1 MGTSSRCFGLL
12 HSARCKSRA
21 PGVARLR
28 SHVPDLRDVSGTVEP
43 VTFRGKPLDSPQR
56 SPAHKAM
63 LPERFQ
69 RLRSVLDRRQPD
81 LTVLMERVN
90 KAHNLSAILRNCDA
104 VGVLDVHAVYP
115 KRGLKL
121 HRDTSAGTAKW
132 IGMHEHTDGP
142 SAVRFLQ
149 EAGFQVVAADPGR
162 RSVDFREVDYTGP
175 TALLMGAE
183 LYGVTPESL
192 ALVDVTVRIPMVGM
206 ARSLNVSVATSLL
219 LYEAF
224 RQRDSSGA
232 YLTPRLD
239 PERRRQLLFEWAY
252 PEIARQLRDA
262 GRSYPALDERGT
274 ILNDPQ
280 ELSDTTLRG

>member
-1 MGTSSRCFGLL
+1 
-12 HSARCKSRA
+12 
-21 PGVARLR
+21 
-28 SHVPDLRDVSGTVEP
+28 
-43 VTFRGKPLDSPQR
+43 
-56 SPAHKAM
+56 M

-132 IGMHEHTDGP
+132 IGTHQHPDGP
-142 SAVRFLQ
+142 TAVRFLQ

-162 RSVDFREVDYTGP
+162 SSIDFREVDYTGP

-183 LYGVTPESL
+183 RFGVTPESL

-224 RQRDSSGA
+224 RQRDAAGL
-232 YLTPRLD
+232 YLTSRLD
-239 PERRRQLLFEWAY
+239 PERRRGLLFEWAY
-252 PEIARQLRDA
+252 PEIARQLAEA
-262 GRSYPALDERGT
+262 GRPYPPLDEQGV
-274 ILNDPQ
+274 ILGAPLEAGDPT
-280 ELSDTTLRG
+280 LSG

>member
-1 MGTSSRCFGLL
+1 
-12 HSARCKSRA
+12 
-21 PGVARLR
+21 
-28 SHVPDLRDVSGTVEP
+28 
-43 VTFRGKPLDSPQR
+43 
-56 SPAHKAM
+56 M

-132 IGMHEHTDGP
+132 ITMHEHPDGP

-149 EAGFQVVAADPGR
+149 RAGHQVVAADPGR

-183 LYGVTPESL
+183 RFGITPESL

-224 RQRDSSGA
+224 RQRDAAGL
-232 YLTPRLD
+232 YLTSRLD
-239 PERRRQLLFEWAY
+239 PQRRSRLLFEWAY
-252 PEIARQLRDA
+252 PEIASQFAEA
-262 GRSYPALDERGT
+262 GRPYPPLDEQGV
-274 ILNDPQ
+274 ILGNALEAGDP
-280 ELSDTTLRG
+280 TLRG